1 MKKFTKT
8 LTASVLAVAASTS
21 LFAIPADHVAYA
33 DETPSTVVKGDVITA
48 KELPSAGNVGKPVY
62 IPKAESTALGGGA
75 GSISTI
81 EAIVTRPDGR
91 KQTLQDATSN
101 WTFTPSMAGTY
112 KLQYKGTST
121 AGVTTLSEVFY
132 IKVTADNYEMKIK
145 SNGDIILPSTVDTKA
160 SRYEN
165 NTVKSVVLPNP
176 TVYDKN
182 GYVIY
187 ENGAVNTVFARYEAL
202 PGLIASATDE
212 EKPALEAEL
221 AKIEAEFHDHNITS
235 EEINLYK
242 GCKLDIEV
250 TTESKVYTIG
260 GENALTLANGNYSFV
275 PEQGTNVI
283 RYVFKTAAGTNLQ
296 SMTRTIVG
304 SDTYDHTKIN
314 LGWEAADR
322 PTTASLNEIV
332 RLPLAKAYNKADA
345 NSSVSSKTI
354 MKVTQKVI
362 TDGSVVETDVEI
374 GEDEDGFYFIPT
386 VKDANYTISYNVV
399 DFYGNKGTEYSY
411 TIEKVVDGKAPTL
424 YIVRAFDYTT
434 TADAIIKMQRAEYMI
449 PTTVSREDN
458 EIVFP
463 AMFGKD
469 SVTEYDSLTF
479 YRSITSTVLDGSI
492 NLLDNQYLKALSG
505 EEAED
510 VSNIT
515 KQNEKAA
522 HEAVLN
528 LKALKD
534 DGTYKYPAGEY
545 TVTYT
550 VRDGNSYS
558 ASRSFTFTIKEEFE
572 DTEKPT
578 ITYADNFPTL
588 VQKGQD
594 VKFAKPT
601 VVDSVDSRLKVNYYV
616 TVGTYDVEIFES
628 EDEEGYII
636 FNMSDYVTEA
646 NDTIYNLALANGNKI
661 TVKTVA
667 VDSHNNTATESVEIT
682 VRNANDTDAA
692 TIKEST
698 GADFASGT
706 LPTISNSYRQGSI
719 VSVAG
724 VTITDNDANLTII
737 ATVRDASGNK
747 VYGVQALGAI
757 EKKTV
762 GGMTTYAH
770 PGVQFTATK
779 AESYTVTY
787 TAVDAGNN
795 VVAYTVKLPTL
806 TDSEKP
812 VITGVTS
819 GKVYEI
825 ELGQKLDLGRVTVID
840 NVDTG
845 LVATLT
851 CDAHPEYINGTI
863 FAPTEVGT
871 YVVKYNAK
879 DSEGNEADTVTVEVK
894 VTDTTAPTLTIN
906 NKDEYGTT
914 IKSQT
919 TITDNTQF
927 TAIKLPTFSAE
938 DNTYDFGLDA
948 GALNMYA
955 KGEIKI
961 SAPDGNTYTVDNT
974 NSKYKINYSEVE
986 DVYTFVP
993 TTKGTYTVTYSAVD
1007 ASGNK
1012 AEDYVIKVMVGDTVL
1027 PTIDYTG
1034 TIDANLKVGDVLKLD
1049 ETKISITDNLPPAS
1063 EEDGFSYTIT
1073 LEDASGKSVEYVK
1086 EGEDEK
1092 IRAYTFTTAG
1102 TYTLTITA
1110 KDAAGNSNTYTYKIN
1125 VTTNA
1130 SKTSIKDN
1138 VTGIVL
1144 IVVSLLILGGV
1155 IIYFAKGKKKVSP
1168 KKTVKKIEKKDKPEE
1183 IKD

>member
-33 DETPSTVVKGDVITA
+33 DETPKTVVKGDVITA
-48 KELPSAGNVGKPVY
+48 KELPSAGNVGRPVS
-62 IPKAESTALGGGA
+62 IPKAAGSALGGGE
-75 GSISTI
+75 GTISTI
-81 EAIVTRPDGR
+81 EAVVTRPDGR
-91 KQTLQDATSN
+91 KQTLEDATSN
-101 WTFTPSMAGTY
+101 WSFTPSMAGTY

-132 IKVTADNYEMKIK
+132 IKVTADSYEMKIE
-145 SNGDIILPSTVDTKA
+145 SNGDIILPATVDTKA

-165 NTVKSVVLPNP
+165 NTVKSIVLPNP

-182 GYVIY
+182 GFAVY

-202 PGLIASATDE
+202 PALIAAAEGE
-212 EKPALEAEL
+212 EKTALEAEL
-221 AKIEAEFHDHNITS
+221 AEIEADFHEHNITD
-235 EEINLYK
+235 EEITLYK

-260 GENALTLANGNYSFV
+260 GENALTLTDGNYSFV

-296 SMTRTIVG
+296 SMTRTVVG

-314 LGWEAADR
+314 LSWEAANR
-322 PTTASLNEIV
+322 PTTASLNERV
-332 RLPLAKAYNKADA
+332 YLPLAKAYNKADA
-345 NSSVSSKTI
+345 NSSVNSKTI
-354 MKVTQKVI
+354 MKVTQKVVSDGNI
-362 TDGSVVETDVEI
+362 TETDVEI
-374 GEDEDGFYFIPT
+374 KEDEDGFYFIPT
-386 VKDANYTISYNVV
+386 TKGANYTISYNVV

-411 TIEKVVDGKAPTL
+411 TIENVVDGKAPKL
-424 YIVRAFDYTT
+424 YIVSAFDYTT
-434 TADAIIKMQRAEYMI
+434 TADAIIKMQSAEYMI
-449 PTTVSREDN
+449 PTTVSRDDN
-458 EIVFP
+458 EIIFP
-463 AMFGKD
+463 AMFGQD
-469 SVTEYDSLTF
+469 SVTEYDNLTF

-528 LKALKD
+528 LKARKD

-558 ASRSFTFTIKEEFE
+558 ASRSFTFTLKESFE
-572 DTEKPT
+572 DAEKPT

-588 VQKGQD
+588 VQKTQD

-601 VVDSVDSRLKVNYYV
+601 VVDSVDSRLKINYYV
-616 TVGTYDVEIFES
+616 TVGSYDVEIFES
-628 EDEEGYII
+628 EDEEGYIV
-636 FNMSDYVTEA
+636 FNMSDYVAEA

-667 VDSHNNTATESVEIT
+667 VDSHNNTATESVDIT

-692 TIKEST
+692 TIKESVVS
-698 GADFASGT
+698 DFASGE
-706 LPTISNSYRQGSI
+706 LPTINNTYKQGSV

-724 VTITDNDANLTII
+724 VTIEDNDANLTII

-840 NVDTG
+840 NLDADLSV
-845 LVATLT
+845 TLT

-871 YVVKYNAK
+871 YIVKYNAK
-879 DSEGNEADTVTVEVK
+879 DSEGNEADTVSVEVK
-894 VTDTTAPTLTIN
+894 VSDTTAPTLTIN

-919 TITDNTQF
+919 TVTDNTQF

-938 DNTYDFGLDA
+938 DNTYDFGIDA

-974 NSKYKINYSEVE
+974 NSKYRINYSEVE

-1012 AEDYVIKVMVGDTVL
+1012 PENYVITVMVGDTVL
-1027 PTIDYTG
+1027 PTVDYTG
-1034 TIDANLKVGDVLKLD
+1034 TLDANLKVDDVLRLD
-1049 ETKISITDNLPPAS
+1049 ETKISITDNLPAAS
-1063 EEDGFSYTIT
+1063 EDGFTFSSIT
-1073 LEDASGKSVEYVK
+1073 MEDASGNSVDYVK
-1086 EGEDEK
+1086 EGTDEK
-1092 IRAYTFTTAG
+1092 IRAYTFKTAG

-1110 KDAAGNSNTYTYKIN
+1110 KDAAGNTNTYTYKIN

-1183 IKD
+1183 NKD